1 MGLKVL
7 AFTNSEQYPFWVSM
21 VGTSDCER
29 NYHIYRENSE
39 VFTLEYVLDGQ
50 GYLSEDGKSVI
61 AVKGD
66 TWLLHAHCTH
76 DYYTDPDKRWK
87 KLWIN
92 FGGPVAESLVEA
104 YGLKDFFY
112 PHINILPQLEE
123 FHQTLATLE
132 NQKAAFDKCAVIFV
146 RICQHLHDE
155 YYHKDDF
162 RCTIAEEM
170 KKYIDNHSEV
180 DISLNNMVEQMHCS
194 KSYAIRSFKKKYN
207 ITPYNYILLRKIEL
221 AKSLLL
227 STNMSINDIS
237 EYLEMCDSHYF
248 SKYFKKNTGM
258 SPTEYRAAY
267 KNTK

>member
-7 AFTNSEQYPFWVSM
+7 AFTNIEQYPFWISM

-39 VFTLEYVLDGQ
+39 VFSLEYVLEGQ
-50 GYLSEDGKSVI
+50 GCVSENGKRVI

-66 TWLLHAHCTH
+66 TWLLHTNCTH
-76 DYYTDPDKRWK
+76 DYYTDPDRRWK
-87 KLWIN
+87 KIWIN
-92 FGGPVAESLVEA
+92 FGGPVAESLVAA
-104 YGLKDFFY
+104 YGLNDFFY

-123 FHQTLATLE
+123 FHQTLATIK
-132 NQKAAFDKCAVIFV
+132 NQKEAFDKCAVIFM
-146 RICQHLHDE
+146 RICQYLHDA
-155 YYHKDDF
+155 YYNKDNSQY
-162 RCTIAEEM
+162 TIAEEM
-170 KKYIDNHSEV
+170 KKYIDNHSV
-180 DISLNNMVEQMHCS
+180 VGISLNNMVEQMHCS
-194 KSYAIRSFKKKYN
+194 KAYAIRSFKKKYN

-227 STNMSINDIS
+227 STDISINDIS
-237 EYLEMCDSHYF
+237 IYLKMCDSHYF

-258 SPTEYRAAY
+258 SPTEYRTAY